1 MSNSTLD
8 ILKANQ
14 EKIMTHKKWWLDAT
28 AQPSEQARQDAQT
41 RQNQLTKPQGSL
53 GRLENIAIDL
63 AAMLNTAKPQIHKPH
78 MLIFAGDHGIVAQ
91 GVSAFPQSVTIA
103 MLANFVSGGA
113 AVATLCQ
120 QQGIELRVIN
130 CGTANAC
137 EHLAKIIHKPIMPG
151 THDFSQQAA
160 MSTEQ
165 ALLALTLGKEQVE
178 HAYASGCDFLM
189 LGEMGIGNT
198 SAASCLSALLL
209 EQDVST
215 LTGSG
220 TGVEGAAFAHKQST
234 LTASIARAKP
244 LVRTPLQALEQVGGL
259 EVAAITGAYIRASQ
273 LGIPCFVDGFITTAA
288 ALLAVKLNPAVRSW
302 LLFSHHSAELGHS
315 ALLNALDAEP
325 LLHLGMRLG
334 EGSGAAVAYATV
346 QQALTIH
353 NNMATFAE
361 AAVENKAL

>member
-1 MSNSTLD
+1 
-8 ILKANQ
+8 
-14 EKIMTHKKWWLDAT
+14 MTQKNWWLDAT
-28 AQPSEQARQDAQT
+28 AQLSASARQQAQAH
-41 RQNQLTKPQGSL
+41 QNQLTKPQGSL
-53 GRLENIAIDL
+53 GRLENIAIEL
-63 AAMLNTAKPQIHKPH
+63 AAMQNQVKPQITKPH
-78 MLIFAGDHGIVAQ
+78 MLIFAADHGIVAQ

-113 AVATLCQ
+113 AVATLCK
-120 QQGIELRVIN
+120 QQGIALQVIN
-130 CGTANAC
+130 CGTASNC
-137 EHLAKIIHKPIMPG
+137 EHLAQITHKPIMAG

-160 MSTEQ
+160 MSSAQVLT
-165 ALLALTLGKEQVE
+165 ALALGKEHVEQV
-178 HAYASGCDFLM
+178 HAQGCDFLM

-209 EQDVST
+209 QQDVIT

-220 TGVEGAAFAHKQST
+220 TGVAGDAFTHKQNI
-234 LTASIARAKP
+234 LNASVNRAKA
-244 LVRTPLQALEQVGGL
+244 LVNTPIQALEQVGGL
-259 EVAAITGAYIRASQ
+259 EIAAIAGAYIRASQ

-288 ALLAVKLNPAVRSW
+288 ALLAVKLNPAVRAW
-302 LLFSHHSAELGHS
+302 LLFSHYSAEQGHG
-315 ALLNALDAEP
+315 ALLTALAAEP

-361 AAVENKAL
+361 AAVENKSV